1 MSVIRVVLADDQ
13 AMMRAGLRMILD
25 AQTDIEVVGEA
36 ADGLEAVELAARLT
50 PDIVVMDVR
59 MPRLDGVEATRRM
72 PGRRVLILTT
82 FDLDE
87 YLVEALRNGASGFL
101 LKDAP
106 PAELV
111 RAVRVIAA
119 GDALLAPSATRR
131 LLDRV
136 ASRLDAP
143 PRLVSPALET
153 LTARELDVLRL
164 VARGLANAEIADLL
178 VVGEATVKTHVSHI
192 LQKLDLRDRV
202 QAVVFAYD
210 AGIVQAALRP
220 GPST

>member
-1 MSVIRVVLADDQ
+1 MSVIRVLLADDQ

-36 ADGLEAVELAARLT
+36 ADGLEAVELAARLA

-59 MPRLDGVEATRRM
+59 MPRLYGVEATRRM

-136 ASRLDAP
+136 ATRLDAP
-143 PRLVSPALET
+143 SRAASPELDA

-164 VARGLANAEIADLL
+164 VARGLANAEIAELL

-192 LQKLDLRDRV
+192 LQKLGLRDRV

-210 AGIVQAALRP
+210 AGIVQA
-220 GPST
+220 GS

>member
-1 MSVIRVVLADDQ
+1 MIRVLLADDQ
-13 AMMRAGLRMILD
+13 EMMRAGFRMILQ
-25 AQTDIEVVGEA
+25 AQPDLEVVGEA
-36 ADGLEAVELAARLT
+36 ADGLEAVDLAARLL
-50 PDIVVMDVR
+50 PDVVVMDVR

-87 YLVEALRNGASGFL
+87 YLVEGLRAGASGFL

-106 PAELV
+106 PADLV

-136 ASRLDAP
+136 ASRLEGSSRP
-143 PRLVSPALET
+143 PLPALAT
-153 LTARELDVLRL
+153 LTEREREVLQL
-164 VARGLANAEIADLL
+164 VARGLSNAEIARQL
-178 VVGEATVKTHVSHI
+178 VVSDATVKTHVSHV
-192 LQKLDLRDRV
+192 LQKLSLRDRI

-210 AGIVQAALRP
+210 CGLITPR
-220 GPST
+220 G

>member
-1 MSVIRVVLADDQ
+1 VTRMIRVLLADDQ
-13 AMMRAGLRMILD
+13 EMMRTGFRMILE
-25 AQTDIEVVGEA
+25 AQPDLEVVGEA
-36 ADGLEAVELAARLT
+36 ADGLEAVELAARIA
-50 PDIVVMDVR
+50 PDVVVMDVR

-87 YLVEALRNGASGFL
+87 YLVEGLRAGASGFL
-101 LKDAP
+101 LKDSP
-106 PAELV
+106 PSDLV

-136 ASRLDAP
+136 SARLDAP
-143 PRLVSPALET
+143 SRPLPPALAT
-153 LTARELDVLRL
+153 LTHREREVLQL
-164 VARGLANAEIADLL
+164 VARGLSNGEIARQL
-178 VVGEATVKTHVSHI
+178 VVSDATVKTHVSHV
-192 LQKLDLRDRV
+192 LQKLSLRDRI

-210 AGIVQAALRP
+210 SGIITP
-220 GPST
+220 GG